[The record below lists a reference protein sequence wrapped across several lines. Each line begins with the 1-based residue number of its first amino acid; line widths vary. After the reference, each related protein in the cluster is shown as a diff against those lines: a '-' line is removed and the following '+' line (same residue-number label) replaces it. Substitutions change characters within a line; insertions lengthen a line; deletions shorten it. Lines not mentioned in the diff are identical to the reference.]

1 MNGAGHRTVG
11 AAAGIALAA
20 TTHPEPWKWPLI
32 IAVAAAFSHGPTSP
46 DIDLTRAWHLI
57 DRLVPD
63 EALGNNGPLQHRGI
77 SHWWGI
83 PASAAIAVWV
93 LCPPALAWA
102 AWAALTG
109 WTSHLAADFVC
120 GRSGCGRGP
129 GIPLAPWWWH
139 VGVGF
144 ASDGAAARVITA
156 TAVPVTVAAFTH
168 SWWLPAAADIT
179 RQIGA

>member
-20 TTHPEPWKWPLI
+20 TTHPTAWQAPLI
-32 IAVAAAFSHGPTSP
+32 VAAAVAFSHGPTSP
-46 DIDLTRAWHLI
+46 DIDQTQAWHLL
-57 DRLVPD
+57 DRLLPD

-77 SHWWGI
+77 SHWWGV
-83 PASAAIAVWV
+83 PAAAAVAVWI

-102 AWAALTG
+102 AWAALAG

-139 VGVGF
+139 VGAGF
-144 ASDGAAARVITA
+144 ASDGPTARALAAA
-156 TAVPVTVAAFTH
+156 AVPATVAAVTH
-168 SWWLPAAADIT
+168 SWWLPAAADLT